1 MVRAGLSFLVRAGRA
16 LATLVARHEGQTVVA
31 VCHGGVLEASF
42 HLAFGVG
49 GTGNKV
55 GFVPLNASIT
65 HWRHQNGTN
74 HRSEWELVTFNDAGH
89 LAGEDVPEE
98 SPREAVP
105 TPPDEE
111 G

>member
-1 MVRAGLSFLVRAGRA
+1 M
-16 LATLVARHEGQTVVA
+16 
-31 VCHGGVLEASF
+31 
-42 HLAFGVG
+42 
-49 GTGNKV
+49 
-55 GFVPLNASIT
+55 
-65 HWRHQNGTN
+65 
-74 HRSEWELVTFNDAGH
+74 TFNDAGH